1 MSLDFDAP
9 NGSRVSIYKGNYVQ
23 YGENYAIVNGEK
35 IWCEYVAA
43 GGRYVFSSV
52 KDVVITYDLEYKTT
66 TEASY
71 PHPIISLAADSYG
84 NLTAKTLC
92 DPVCYVFVNG
102 NYVSWEPCGQ
112 LYDLSFCTNYVG
124 IIYGNKVKIFDIN
137 LSRPFIYEF
146 SNNKQYVMFESVNGL
161 CLQKK
166 HKVVVIRTNI

>member
-1 MSLDFDAP
+1 MQYFFYKIEIPDYLYLLQKKMSLDFDAP
-9 NGSRVSIYKGNYVQ
+9 NGSRVSIYKDN
-23 YGENYAIVNGEK
+23 
-35 IWCEYVAA
+35 YVAA

-52 KDVVITYDLEYKTT
+52 KDIVTTYDLEYKTT

-71 PHPIISLAADSYG
+71 PIISLAADSYG

-92 DPVCYVFVNG
+92 YPVCYVFVNG

-124 IIYGNKVKIFDIN
+124 IN